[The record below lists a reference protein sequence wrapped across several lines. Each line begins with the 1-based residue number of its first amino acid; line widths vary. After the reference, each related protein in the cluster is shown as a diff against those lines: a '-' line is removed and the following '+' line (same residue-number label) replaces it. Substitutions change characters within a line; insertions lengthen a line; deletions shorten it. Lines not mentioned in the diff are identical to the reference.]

1 MYSIK
6 YIVPYFGKLP
16 EYFQLWLDTCKLNND
31 INWLVIT
38 DDRSDYR
45 YPNNVEVVYCSF
57 AEIKNRFQRLY
68 DFEISLKSAY
78 KLVDYKV
85 AYGEIFQEELTGFDY
100 WGFCDIDLMWG
111 NIRKFITDEILERF
125 PKIGC
130 QGHSTIFKND
140 PSINKVYRLKIENEI
155 NYEHAFSTEKVCCTD
170 IGFIRKRFEHLQ
182 LPIYDKTVYA
192 GLDAYK
198 PAFYLQAMPATEAYK
213 NSRQVFLWDNGVL
226 YRYYID
232 DGIVYREEYYYIH
245 FFKRPMKNKIK
256 TMDKPILIVPN
267 RYFNFSGQVSLD
279 IVSKY
284 GHKSKAAFYLRM
296 AYQNRKKISFR
307 KVKDYL
313 YFQIQHNKR
322 YK

>member
-16 EYFQLWLDTCKLNND
+16 EYFQLWLDTCKMNSD

-57 AEIKNRFQRLY
+57 ADIKTRFQSLY

-85 AYGEIFQEELTGFDY
+85 AYGEIFQAELTGFDY

-111 NIRKFITDEILERF
+111 NIRKFITDDILERF

-140 PSINKVYRLKIENEI
+140 PSINAVYRLILDDELSYKQ
-155 NYEHAFSTEKVCCTD
+155 AFSSERVCCTD
-170 IGFIRKRFEHLQ
+170 IGFIRKRFEHLR

-198 PAFYLQAMPATEAYK
+198 PAFYLQAMPSTEAYK
-213 NSRQVFLWDNGVL
+213 NSRQVFLWNGGDL

-232 DGIVYREEYYYIH
+232 HGNVKEEEYYYIH
-245 FFKRPMKNKIK
+245 FFKRPMKNQIQ

-267 RYFNFSGQVSLD
+267 RYFNYYGKVTADVVNRF
-279 IVSKY
+279 
-284 GHKSKAAFYLRM
+284 GHKSKISFYVRM
-296 AYQNRKKISFR
+296 AFQNRKKISVS
-307 KVKDYL
+307 KVKDYIR
-313 YFQIQHNKR
+313 FQIQHNRKN
-322 YK
+322 K